1 MGDDEVEKHNPAAAA
16 IFKALGDENRWRI
29 LETLK
34 EGERCACVLLTR
46 MQISQSTLS
55 HHMKVLCDAGL
66 ITSRRDGKW
75 THYSLR
81 PEGIQAAK
89 GLLDGLLTAS
99 QQAPSLCACTK
110 KEETIVEGKTK
121 LYVLT
126 GFLGSGKTTI
136 LLKLLEQLKGHRVG
150 VIQNECGKLSI
161 DGEILRDGDIK
172 MVELNRGSIF
182 CTCLKLSFVQ
192 GLAEMAKQNLEYLF
206 VESSGLGDPSN
217 LEEIL
222 AAAKELA
229 GDVFDFQGAIC
240 LVDAV
245 NFFDRLADGQPSDEE
260 TVYRQVKHCHLAVVT
275 KVDLVDPQRLEAV
288 EAKIREINP
297 ICPIEVSANA
307 NLDLSFLQ
315 RDLTQY
321 RWAESEE
328 STNSVET
335 KPKTLFM
342 NYDKPVEEETLC
354 AFLLDVAD
362 SLLRAKGFFEIAGKG
377 WQQVDL
383 VGRRVDLKPCEPK
396 EKAEMV
402 FISRIGPAI
411 IRPLTAAWQ
420 QHFDEQMPLKN

>member
-1 MGDDEVEKHNPAAAA
+1 MGDDEVEKYNPAAAA

-89 GLLDGLLTAS
+89 GLLDSLLTAS
-99 QQAPSLCACTK
+99 RQAPSLCACTK

-136 LLKLLEQLKGHRVG
+136 LLKLLKQLEGHRVG
-150 VIQNECGKLSI
+150 VIQNEFGKLSI

-192 GLAEMAKQNLEYLF
+192 GLAEMAKQDLEYLF
-206 VESSGLGDPSN
+206 VESSGWGDPSN

-245 NFFDRLADGQPSDEE
+245 NFFDQLADGQPSDEE

-307 NLDLSFLQ
+307 NLDLSFF
-315 RDLTQY
+315 
-321 RWAESEE
+321 AEGSDPVPLGRERRE
-328 STNSVET
+328 QQLGRNKAQDPLYELWQAGGGGNAAR
-335 KPKTLFM
+335 LF
-342 NYDKPVEEETLC
+342 
-354 AFLLDVAD
+354 A
-362 SLLRAKGFFEIAGKG
+362 
-377 WQQVDL
+377 
-383 VGRRVDLKPCEPK
+383 GRR
-396 EKAEMV
+396 
-402 FISRIGPAI
+402 GQPAARQGI
-411 IRPLTAAWQ
+411 
-420 QHFDEQMPLKN
+420 F

>member
-1 MGDDEVEKHNPAAAA
+1 MGDDEVEKNNPTAAS

-29 LETLK
+29 LETIK

-81 PEGIQAAK
+81 PEGIQATK

-150 VIQNECGKLSI
+150 VIQNEFGKLSI
-161 DGEILRDGDIK
+161 DVEILRDGDIK

-206 VESSGLGDPSN
+206 VESSGWGDPSN

-229 GDVFDFQGAIC
+229 GEVFDFQGAIC

-245 NFFDRLADGQPSDEE
+245 NFFDQLADGQPSDEE

-315 RDLTQY
+315 RDQT
-321 RWAESEE
+321 
-328 STNSVET
+328 STAGPRARRAATRS
-335 KPKTLFM
+335 KQSPR
-342 NYDKPVEEETLC
+342 P
-354 AFLLDVAD
+354 
-362 SLLRAKGFFEIAGKG
+362 SL
-377 WQQVDL
+377 
-383 VGRRVDLKPCEPK
+383 
-396 EKAEMV
+396 
-402 FISRIGPAI
+402 
-411 IRPLTAAWQ
+411 
-420 QHFDEQMPLKN
+420 